1 MQKIQQSQISREKK
15 NQVRRYMLPDCK
27 ADYKGT
33 VIKTEA

>member
-1 MQKIQQSQISREKK
+1 MQKIQQSQINREK
-15 NQVRRYMLPDCK
+15 NQVRRYMLPNCK